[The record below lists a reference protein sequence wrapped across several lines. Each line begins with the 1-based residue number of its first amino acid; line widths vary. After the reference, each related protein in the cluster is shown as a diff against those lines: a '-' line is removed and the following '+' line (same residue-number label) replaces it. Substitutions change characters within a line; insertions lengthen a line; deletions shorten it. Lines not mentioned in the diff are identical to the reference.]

1 MSVLFCAC
9 HVGSS
14 GNAVRVLGGTV
25 SREGRVEVR
34 RNGTWQSVCAEDWQ
48 WTASIL
54 VCKLLNMG
62 YPVAWYTGSL
72 YQGGGAIKVSP
83 PLLCNR
89 TSGNLSDCLE
99 LIPPSPASC
108 TAENEVGVVC
118 SGSGL
123 GAWCMEIYMF
133 ELGEKWHTHTHVYLT
148 YTMW

>member
-1 MSVLFCAC
+1 MCAC

-14 GNAVRVLGGTV
+14 GSAVRLSGGTV
-25 SREGRVEVR
+25 SREGRIEVR

-48 WTASIL
+48 WVASIL

-62 YPVAWYTGSL
+62 YPLAWYTGSL
-72 YQGGGAIKVSP
+72 YQGGGALKVSP

-99 LIPPSPASC
+99 LIPPSPANC

-123 GAWCMEIYMF
+123 GAWCMEICSN
-133 ELGEKWHTHTHVYLT
+133 LGLCGTHTRVPHIYSVVAASSC
-148 YTMW
+148 